1 MNLKQLLI
9 GGVFMHRVTKFMVK
23 EFNIKQVGYD
33 FMGYKLKRGDIYSF
47 HHLIVSKSKG
57 GPYAPWNGAV
67 LCESTAHTYLHVIEW
82 KDYDMFCAIT
92 SEMIDMNVQGYLSY
106 PNISRINDVL
116 NRFEIEYCSAVT
128 LTGKK
133 LIKEDYT
140 KRICRK

>member
-23 EFNIKQVGYD
+23 EYNIKQVGYD
-33 FMGYKLKRGDIYSF
+33 FMGYKLKKGDIYSF

-116 NRFEIEYCSAVT
+116 NQFEIEYCSAVT